1 MTLYVDITHISSRT
15 DLTFSR
21 KTVMLSFIV
30 DVIHR
35 LEVHTRDA
43 HGAWVRRDLYPEL
56 RGSLGVAAVDS
67 DENDEIWVTAT
78 DFIEPTTL
86 LLGDLADV
94 PEIGRAHV

>member
-1 MTLYVDITHISSRT
+1 MLFEPTPTSSLADMTITRN
-15 DLTFSR
+15 
-21 KTVMLSFIV
+21 TVVLSILD

-43 HGAWVRRDLYPEL
+43 HGAWVRRDLYPGL

-86 LLGDLADV
+86 LLATWPMSPTAGTRTD
-94 PEIGRAHV
+94 RS